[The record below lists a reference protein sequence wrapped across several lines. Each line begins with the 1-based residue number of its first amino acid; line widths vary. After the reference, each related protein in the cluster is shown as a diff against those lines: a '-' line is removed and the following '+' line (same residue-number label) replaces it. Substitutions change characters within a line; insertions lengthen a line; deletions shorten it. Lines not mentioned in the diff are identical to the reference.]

1 MVSKTVY
8 YTRGFCIMSS
18 FFYTLMRLIT
28 VDIGKRWILRRNS
41 LLHY

>member
-18 FFYTLMRLIT
+18 LFYILMRLIT
-28 VDIGKRWILRRNS
+28 VDIGR
-41 LLHY
+41 

>member
-18 FFYTLMRLIT
+18 FFYTLNALDHSRYRQVMDIT
-28 VDIGKRWILRRNS
+28 
-41 LLHY
+41 